1 MRVILQRIYQFRNQ
15 FSYFYKSDD
24 DTFSIIE
31 NLKHELANHNPDD
44 PFMNGHRW
52 HLRIPGG
59 YFSGGAGHVLPREAL
74 KRIVEKAIFKH
85 PKCHDTDEA
94 MEDVKMSICGS
105 AVGVKRIDLLDEKGE
120 SLFCP
125 SDIKYPFDNY
135 KPEPQLPVDSE
146 PFFDANE

>member
-15 FSYFYKSDD
+15 YSYFYKADD

-44 PFMNGHRW
+44 PFMTGHRW

-59 YFSGGAGHVLPREAL
+59 YFSGRAGYVLSREAL

-85 PKCHDTDEA
+85 PKCPDTDES

-105 AVGVKRIDLLDEKGE
+105 AVGVGGRIL
-120 SLFCP
+120 
-125 SDIKYPFDNY
+125 Y
-135 KPEPQLPVDSE
+135 
-146 PFFDANE
+146 